1 MAEYYGAIVI
11 GINQY
16 SKNPKLSNAANDGK
30 EIAEKLR
37 NLKYEVISL
46 IDEKATYDDYVDAEE
61 KIVGLLMED
70 KIQGVVLYFSGHGFM
85 TDGKDCLVLVDAE
98 DMRVY
103 GGLTA
108 MRKSIKL
115 DEFYGTMRKRGAE
128 KVVAIVDACRSDL
141 SMYKEFDGKDKGISI
156 NDNEFGRNTQMP
168 YQTFLAFSTSPKA
181 NAKDGTAGHSRY
193 TEALLNEIEIEGL
206 PIEQLFKHIR
216 KKVHQRDDDQLPWEN
231 SCLVDEFCFNYG
243 QTNRHY
249 ESMYDKSC
257 FSYRTDEVTNEDEII
272 VRSLLIDGNG
282 NLMGKLSNLKKNMDS
297 NVIFRIGRILTRLI
311 QKGDLEISEIL
322 RYNKIVL
329 LTENRQNHLL
339 NGILY
344 GFYFDR
350 KDSLIKADGRDMQI
364 LDEIDKLCE
373 HKDFILSVRFIRKEL
388 EPFGKDLFYIP
399 GEEMQK
405 VEISIESATEVE
417 TEDGY
422 KVWVIK
428 ELYVKDEMN
437 DGQITE
443 KTCMDNTELRNA
455 IRDRY
460 LIPLSKI
467 KCQFSERTNRGDL
480 FIWDE
485 IDIADILNDYFV
497 GNCISDMDD
506 ICHHYEYVGIDDYY
520 IRHIQKEEDYL
531 RVKGTFS
538 IAAVVYLDSEEEIK
552 SDESIDGTFDIVL
565 ENNMFKWAVVNM
577 EDITLDLSKYW
588 K

>member
-1 MAEYYGAIVI
+1 MI

-16 SKNPKLSNAANDGK
+16 SKNPKLNNAANDGK
-30 EIAEKLR
+30 EIAEKLKK
-37 NLKYEVISL
+37 LKYEVICL

-85 TDGKDCLVLVDAE
+85 TDGKDCLVLADAE

-128 KVVAIVDACRSDL
+128 KVIAIVDACRSDL

-168 YQTFLAFSTSPKA
+168 YQTFLAFSTSPKT
-181 NAKDGTAGHSRY
+181 NAKDGTAGHSKY
-193 TEALLNEIEIEGL
+193 TEALLNEIEVEEL

-243 QTNRHY
+243 QMNRHY

-257 FSYRTDEVTNEDEII
+257 FSQKTDDEATNEDEII
-272 VRSLLIDGNG
+272 VRSLLIDGYW
-282 NLMGKLSNLKKNMDS
+282 NLTGKLSSLKKAMDS
-297 NVIFRIGRILTRLI
+297 NVIFRIGRILIRLI
-311 QKGDLEISEIL
+311 QKGDLGISEIL
-322 RYNKIVL
+322 RYNKIGL
-329 LTENRQNHLL
+329 FTENHQNHLL

-350 KDSLIKADGRDMQI
+350 NDHVIKADGRDMQI
-364 LDEIDKLCE
+364 LDAIDKLCE
-373 HKDFILSVRFIRKEL
+373 HKDFFLSVKFIRKEL
-388 EPFGKDLFYIP
+388 EPFRKEISYIP
-399 GEEMQK
+399 GDEMQK
-405 VEISIESATEVE
+405 VEIEIERATEGE

-422 KVWVIK
+422 DVWVIK
-428 ELYVKDEMN
+428 DLYVKDGTN
-437 DGQITE
+437 DGLVTE

-467 KCQFSERTNRGDL
+467 KCQFSERTNREDL
-480 FIWDE
+480 FVWDE
-485 IDIADILNDYFV
+485 FDIADILNGYFV

-520 IRHIQKEEDYL
+520 IQHIQKDEDYL

-538 IAAVVYLDSEEEIK
+538 IEAIIYLDSEEEIK
-552 SDESIDGTFDIVL
+552 SDECIDGTFDIVL
-565 ENNMFKWAVVNM
+565 ENNMSKWSVADV
-577 EDITLDLSKYW
+577 EDMTLDLSKYW